1 MIRVFSVERILRALW
16 GIALFSLC
24 WTVWAATQETNV
36 PTPPESVGS
45 QGLSPADLS
54 LAAPASVPIGEE
66 IWLTFGLNRINLLQH
81 RLFGNPLWQ
90 YLASLIYLF
99 LALYLSK
106 FLDFVIRVQLKRWA
120 QKTETRF
127 DDYLIDL
134 VHGPI
139 KVITFVILLHIGLR
153 VFSWPAWFNAYLSQA
168 LKIVVASSIT
178 YVALKFVDMLL
189 NYWRDHGTESDRT
202 LNEQIYPMVRKT
214 LKAFIIL
221 VAVLVT
227 SQNLGIN
234 ITGILASFSVG
245 ALAVGL
251 AAQDTLANLF
261 GAVAI
266 LLDRP
271 FKIGDRVK
279 LEGGVDG
286 VVETIGLR
294 STRVRNLDG
303 HLVAIPNKTVGNATI
318 TNVTLRPN
326 IKTVMTIGLVY
337 DTTTAQLKQAV
348 DILSDIFRSHPM
360 TQDVWITFKEFGS
373 SSLNIEVVHWWNST
387 DYKAYLAGMQEFN
400 FAIRNR
406 FAQGKLEMAYPTQT
420 LYLKTDSQAPARL
433 PVDSD

>member
-1 MIRVFSVERILRALW
+1 
-16 GIALFSLC
+16 
-24 WTVWAATQETNV
+24 
-36 PTPPESVGS
+36 
-45 QGLSPADLS
+45 
-54 LAAPASVPIGEE
+54 
-66 IWLTFGLNRINLLQH
+66 
-81 RLFGNPLWQ
+81 
-90 YLASLIYLF
+90 
-99 LALYLSK
+99 
-106 FLDFVIRVQLKRWA
+106 
-120 QKTETRF
+120 
-127 DDYLIDL
+127 
-134 VHGPI
+134 
-139 KVITFVILLHIGLR
+139 
-153 VFSWPAWFNAYLSQA
+153 
-168 LKIVVASSIT
+168 
-178 YVALKFVDMLL
+178 
-189 NYWRDHGTESDRT
+189 
-202 LNEQIYPMVRKT
+202 
-214 LKAFIIL
+214 
-221 VAVLVT
+221 
-227 SQNLGIN
+227 
-234 ITGILASFSVG
+234 
-245 ALAVGL
+245 
-251 AAQDTLANLF
+251 
-261 GAVAI
+261 
-266 LLDRP
+266 
-271 FKIGDRVK
+271 K